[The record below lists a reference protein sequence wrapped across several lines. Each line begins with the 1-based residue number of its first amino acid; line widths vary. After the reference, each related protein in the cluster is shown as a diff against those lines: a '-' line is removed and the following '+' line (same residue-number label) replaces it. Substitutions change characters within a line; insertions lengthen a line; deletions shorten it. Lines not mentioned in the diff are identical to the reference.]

1 MMPVKESPSMSATP
15 KARPVFIFGS
25 MRAGTT
31 VFRLMLDAHDGISNP
46 GEVDFLFDHLA
57 RDASGA

>member
-1 MMPVKESPSMSATP
+1 MSATP

-31 VFRLMLDAHDGISNP
+31 VFRLMLNANDAISNP